1 MNKSKIDRD
10 ILFLKLFFK
19 TSQEVTEEE
28 VEYYR
33 EHPEQIEEV
42 TAPVNIHKMFLW
54 GGAILGVLIVM
65 LSKFFKYSQILV
77 FESVWVNEFIVDIV
91 YESGIALIGAAV
103 TTYMMG
109 VLLNRQ
115 QSNATKW
122 RKEIRKRIK
131 EINQSEL

>member
-1 MNKSKIDRD
+1 MNKPKIDRD
-10 ILFLKLFFK
+10 TLFIKLFFK
-19 TSQEVTEEE
+19 NSQEVTAEE

-54 GGAILGVLIVM
+54 GGAIVGILIVV
-65 LSKFFKYSQILV
+65 LSKFFKYSQILA
-77 FESVWVNEFIVDIV
+77 FESVWINEFIVDIV
-91 YESGIALIGAAV
+91 YESGIALIGAAI

-115 QSNATKW
+115 QANATKW
-122 RKEIRKRIK
+122 RKEIRKKIK
-131 EINQSEL
+131 Q

>member
-1 MNKSKIDRD
+1 MNKPKIDRD
-10 ILFLKLFFK
+10 TLFFKLFFK
-19 TSQEVTEEE
+19 NSQEVTNEE

-54 GGAILGVLIVM
+54 GGAILGVLIVV
-65 LSKFFKYSQILV
+65 LSKFFKYSQILA
-77 FESVWVNEFIVDIV
+77 FESTWINEFIVDIA

-115 QSNATKW
+115 QVNATKW

-131 EINQSEL
+131 ERNQSEL

>member
-1 MNKSKIDRD
+1 MNRPKSDRD
-10 ILFLKLFFK
+10 TLFFKLFFK
-19 TSQEVTEEE
+19 NSQEVTNEE

-54 GGAILGVLIVM
+54 GGAILGVLIVV
-65 LSKFFKYSQILV
+65 LSKFFKYSQILA
-77 FESVWVNEFIVDIV
+77 FESTWINEFIVDIV

-115 QSNATKW
+115 QVNATKW

-131 EINQSEL
+131 ERNQSEL

>member
-1 MNKSKIDRD
+1 MNKPKIDRD
-10 ILFLKLFFK
+10 TLFLKLFFK
-19 TSQEVTEEE
+19 SSQEVTAEE

-54 GGAILGVLIVM
+54 GGALLGVLLVV
-65 LSKFFKYSQILV
+65 LSKFFKYSQMLA
-77 FESVWVNEFIVDIV
+77 FRSAWMNEFIVDIV
-91 YESGIALIGAAV
+91 YESGIAFIGAAI

-115 QSNATKW
+115 QANATKW
-122 RKEIRKRIK
+122 RKEIRKKIK
-131 EINQSEL
+131 E